1 MAPHVYSK
9 SKIRKN
15 PECVR
20 YRQRSA
26 QRAMERKILPTNL
39 RQKGPHKEIRN
50 GTRGKGHCRSDTLHQ
65 LSGSELDMW
74 PADEV

>member
-20 YRQRSA
+20 YRLRSA

-50 GTRGKGHCRSDTLHQ
+50 GTRGIKDIVDQTHYIN
-65 LSGSELDMW
+65 
-74 PADEV
+74 